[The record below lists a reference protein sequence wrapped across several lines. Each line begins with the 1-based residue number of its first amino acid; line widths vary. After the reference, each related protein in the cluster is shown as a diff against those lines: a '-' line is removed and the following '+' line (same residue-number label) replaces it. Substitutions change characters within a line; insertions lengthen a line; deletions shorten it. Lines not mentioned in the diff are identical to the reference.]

1 MQHFFVTPS
10 QVDGTYIYI
19 EGSDVNH
26 MKNVL
31 RMRPGESVSVSDG
44 NNRKYVCQVEGYED
58 DRAVLKVTKEEKLDT
73 ELSSRIY
80 LFQGLPKQEK
90 MELIVQKCVELG
102 VYQVIPVAM
111 KRCVVKLDEKKAA
124 KKVERWN
131 GIAES
136 ASKQAG
142 RGIIPEVLPVH
153 SYRDAL
159 VMAEKLDV
167 MLLPY
172 ELAEGMEATKEIIQS
187 IRPGQSIGIF
197 IGPEGGFEKEE
208 VDLAVEKGAQVITLG
223 KRILRTETAGLA
235 ILSVLMF
242 HLEGE

>member
-1 MQHFFVTPS
+1 MQHFFVTPG
-10 QVDGTYIYI
+10 QVEKEVIYI
-19 EGSDVNH
+19 QGSDVNH

-31 RMRPGESVSVSDG
+31 RMRPGEELSVSDG
-44 NNRKYVCQVEGYED
+44 NNRRYVCRIENYEEE
-58 DRAVLKVTKEEKLDT
+58 RAVLRVVEEKPADT

-102 VYQVIPVAM
+102 VYAVVPVEM
-111 KRCVVKLDEKKAA
+111 KRCVVRLDAKKAG

-131 GIAES
+131 KISES

-142 RGIIPEVLPVH
+142 RSRIPEVMPVL
-153 SYRDAL
+153 SFCEAL
-159 VMAEKLDV
+159 DMAAKLDV
-167 MLLPY
+167 CLLPY
-172 ELAEGMEATKEIIQS
+172 ELASDMGETKRIIES
-187 IRPGQSIGIF
+187 VKPGQSVGIF

-208 VDLAVEKGAQVITLG
+208 AELAVSRGAKEITLG

-235 ILSVLMF
+235 IVSVLMF
-242 HLEGE
+242 HLEG